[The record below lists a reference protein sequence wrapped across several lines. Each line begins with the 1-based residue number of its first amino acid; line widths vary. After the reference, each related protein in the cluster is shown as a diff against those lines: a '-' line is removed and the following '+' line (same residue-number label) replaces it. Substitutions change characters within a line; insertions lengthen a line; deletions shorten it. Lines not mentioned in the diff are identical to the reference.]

1 MCNIEVPDAVADVDD
16 DGGGMKGEYACFN
29 GGYVMITFSSICQK
43 CYQSHSE
50 SGFRR
55 LERHGW
61 CANLLYF
68 RTKISYRDEFP
79 RSGRGQEEIKC
90 ATARNRNFRRVRRVI
105 KSIEYKNNW
114 NNHLIEKTVN
124 LDNISLIDF
133 LGVENKNIDSL
144 AAAFPKTR
152 IVSRGNQ
159 IVLRGSTAE
168 IVQID
173 DILASLIQHYH
184 KYGRVTEEN
193 VKSYIAREEE
203 ITLPDSPNGVAP
215 DGVIIYGTRGS
226 AIKAKTVNQQRLV
239 DESGANDLVFAL
251 GPAGTGKT
259 YISVALAVRALK
271 SKAVKKI
278 IISRPAVEAGEN
290 LGFLPG
296 DLKEKIDPYLRPIYD
311 ALNDMIPYEKLSY
324 YMEREIIEIAPLAY
338 MRGRTLNNAFV
349 LLDEAQN
356 TTPMQMKMFLTRMG
370 PESKM
375 IITGDPTQVDLPS
388 NQRSGLKEAIRIL
401 GDVKGIGFVE
411 LTDKDVV
418 RHRLVKDIIEAY
430 NRESPQSAVQGP
442 RKVAS

>member
-1 MCNIEVPDAVADVDD
+1 
-16 DGGGMKGEYACFN
+16 
-29 GGYVMITFSSICQK
+29 
-43 CYQSHSE
+43 
-50 SGFRR
+50 
-55 LERHGW
+55 
-61 CANLLYF
+61 
-68 RTKISYRDEFP
+68 
-79 RSGRGQEEIKC
+79 
-90 ATARNRNFRRVRRVI
+90 
-105 KSIEYKNNW
+105 
-114 NNHLIEKTVN
+114 LIEKVVN
-124 LDNISLIDF
+124 LENVSLIDF

-144 AAAFPKTR
+144 AAAFPKSR

-159 IVLRGSTAE
+159 IVLKGSTSE

-173 DILASLIQHYH
+173 DILTALIQHYH
-184 KYGRVTEEN
+184 RYGRITEEN

-203 ITLPDSPNGVAP
+203 ITAIPESGNGSTP

-239 DESGANDLVFAL
+239 DDVKENDLVFAL

-259 YISVALAVRALK
+259 YISVAMAVQALK
-271 SKAVKKI
+271 NKSVKKI

-338 MRGRTLNNAFV
+338 MRGRTLNNAFI

-356 TTPMQMKMFLTRMG
+356 TTPMQMKMFMTRMG
-370 PESKM
+370 PDSKM

-388 NQRSGLKEAIRIL
+388 NQRSGLKEATRIL
-401 GDVKGIGFVE
+401 KNVKGISFVE
-411 LTDKDVV
+411 LSDKDVV

-430 NRESPQSAVQGP
+430 GREAAPAAGKSS
-442 RKVAS
+442 S